1 MTILANELRI
11 KGSITDVS
19 LIQVADRRITIK
31 GKFHS
36 NQHKVFQIPYLK
48 ASVGYFG
55 LAQPTTREY
64 FSSWLP
70 TVIRQGHDIQN
81 IKEFSE
87 YLTNKLNAKVNKSFL
102 KNNPSGFHLCGLA
115 NDGIPEFYFIRNIK
129 RMEGPYYKDFIDT
142 YYCSEDF
149 RTCDAITTST
159 GEKRPL
165 TSLQNAIFWYVN
177 GDLRSFW
184 AFWMPATN
192 FIDGISGN
200 PEFPA
205 LTSDLERAKWKL
217 KVIAQLYEK
226 YAKQKIV
233 GGPIDGIEVRP

>member
-11 KGSITDVS
+11 KSSITDVS

-36 NQHKVFQIPYLK
+36 NRHKIFQIPFLK

-55 LAQPTTREY
+55 LAQPTAKEY

-70 TVIRQGHDIQN
+70 NVIRQGHNIQN
-81 IKEFSE
+81 IKQFAE
-87 YLTNKLNAKVNKSFL
+87 YLTNALNAEVAKSLL

-115 NDGIPEFYFIRNIK
+115 DDGIPEFYFIRNIHS
-129 RMEGPYYKDFIDT
+129 MEGPYYSGFMDT
-142 YYCSEDF
+142 YICSEDF
-149 RTCDAITTST
+149 RTRDAITTQN
-159 GEKRPL
+159 GEKRSL

-184 AFWMPATN
+184 SFWLPATN
-192 FIDGISGN
+192 FIDGMSAN

-205 LTSDLERAKWKL
+205 LTSDVERAKWKL

-233 GGPIDGIEVRP
+233 GGPIDGIEIRS